1 MTTNALATLPNFA
14 QNLMPTL
21 PAEMRDI
28 LLANFAPAMDT
39 FGGGFNRV
47 SLKGNRIR
55 LIVGGQEV
63 RQEPNALDFVILG
76 ISPDQ
81 YCVWYQNKYNGEEG
95 VEPDAIW
102 AMGEQPPSNVPASVM
117 VKDADGRNQFSVRRR
132 IVIAAVAADQ
142 AGQPFVDLENP
153 FVFDMGGMTTFG
165 EDINIGNF
173 AFGKAY
179 SFSNYMGL
187 MKTHGMIPAACMTKM
202 MFDQSQSVPV
212 IRFVPIVNA
221 QGQIQVLD
229 PNTLMR
235 VVETIKDPKITEL
248 LDWRRGAPAAAPATE
263 AAQAPIQQAA
273 QQVVQQPAQQPVQQT
288 VQQPVQQAPVQ
299 QAPVQQTVAQ
309 QTVAQ
314 QAVQQPAPQQ
324 TGDLNNLANEMT
336 QAVQQAQQAPVQ
348 ETVAQQPV
356 QQAPVQQAPVQQQP
370 VQQTVA
376 QQPAPQQTVAQQA
389 PVGDDA
395 LKSALAGLMDDGAFA

>member
-1 MTTNALATLPNFA
+1 MSHNALAVLPSFA
-14 QNLMPTL
+14 QNMMPTL

-102 AMGEQPPSNVPASVM
+102 AMGEQPPANVPASVM

-142 AGQPFVDLENP
+142 NGQPFVDLENP

-165 EDINIGNF
+165 DDINIGNF

-187 MKTHGMIPAACMTKM
+187 MKTHGMIPAACITKM
-202 MFDQSQSVPV
+202 LFDQSQSVPV
-212 IRFVPIVNA
+212 IRFVPITTDDGTGKQKIQMLDMGTLTRVAALVN
-221 QGQIQVLD
+221 D
-229 PNTLMR
+229 SK
-235 VVETIKDPKITEL
+235 IKEL

-273 QQVVQQPAQQPVQQT
+273 QQVVQQPVQ
-288 VQQPVQQAPVQ
+288 QQPVQQAVQ
-299 QAPVQQTVAQ
+299 QPAQQVVQQPQ
-309 QTVAQ
+309 QAVQQPAQ
-314 QAVQQPAPQQ
+314 QAVQQPAQQ
-324 TGDLNNLANEMT
+324 V
-336 QAVQQAQQAPVQ
+336 VQQAAPAGNTVQDALAQQMTSAVQ
-348 ETVAQQPV
+348 NVQQSQPEPQQPV
-356 QQAPVQQAPVQQQP
+356 QQAAPAQAAP
-370 VQQTVA
+370 A
-376 QQPAPQQTVAQQA
+376 QDV
-389 PVGDDA
+389 VGDDA
-395 LKSALAGLMDDGAFA
+395 LKDALASLMSDAAFA